1 MLLMLALKEI
11 WNKYAWLRSSPPRHK
26 EVLEFRQKFPV
37 IAIRTLQTKNTLE
50 FAQLLQ
56 SNFNHAA
63 IYLKT

>member
-11 WNKYAWLRSSPPRHK
+11 WNKYAWLRSFLPRHK